1 MLNVPD
7 YHHLSYLIREY
18 VNEQTGPLTAT
29 GSWRECGSADTH
41 WPNPAHIDLHLAPT
55 SDIIRGVE
63 EVLSLIDSHLA
74 DTSEVELEFDLGFV
88 DALRQVQGIL
98 INAITPKG

>member
-7 YHHLSYLIREY
+7 YHHLSYLLREY

-29 GSWRECGSADTH
+29 GSWRECGSTDTH
-41 WPNPAHIDLHLAPT
+41 RPNPAHIDLHLAPT

-63 EVLSLIDSHLA
+63 EVLSFIDSCFDFTPEA
-74 DTSEVELEFDLGFV
+74 ELEFDLGFA
-88 DALRQVQGIL
+88 DALHQVQGIL

>member
-18 VNEQTGPLTAT
+18 VNEQTGPLTMT
-29 GSWRECGSADTH
+29 GSWRVCGSTGTH
-41 WPNPAHIDLHLAPT
+41 RPNPAPIDLRLASI

-63 EVLSLIDSHLA
+63 EVLSFITSYLDN
-74 DTSEVELEFDLGFV
+74 TSEVELEFDPDFV
-88 DALRQVQGIL
+88 DALRQVHDIL
-98 INAITPKG
+98 INALTQKG

>member
-7 YHHLSYLIREY
+7 YHYLSYLIREY

-29 GSWRECGSADTH
+29 GSWREGGSTDTH
-41 WPNPAHIDLHLAPT
+41 QPNPAHIDLHLAPT

-63 EVLSLIDSHLA
+63 EVLAFIDSYLD
-74 DTSEVELEFDLGFV
+74 DTSEVELEFDLGFA
-88 DALRQVQGIL
+88 DALRQVQSIL
-98 INAITPKG
+98 INAITRKG

>member
-7 YHHLSYLIREY
+7 YHHLSYLLREY

-29 GSWRECGSADTH
+29 GSWRECSSTDAH
-41 WPNPAHIDLHLAPT
+41 RPNHSHIDLHLAST

-63 EVLSLIDSHLA
+63 EVLSFIDSYLD
-74 DTSEVELEFDLGFV
+74 DTSEAELEFDLGFA